1 MRQKTLALYIRLSKE
16 DDDVGISSEK
26 EESNSITN
34 QRMLLYDYLKSYPEF
49 QDYRIIEKCDDGYSG
64 KKFDRPQFVELMEL
78 VRQREVDCIIVKDF
92 PDSAETILKSEII
105 WNGSFHFWEYGSLR

>member
-34 QRMLLYDYLKSYPEF
+34 QRMLLYDYLKSHPEF
-49 QDYRIIEKCDDGYSG
+49 QDYRIIEKCDDGYLSLIHICAASLSVESSFRIEG
-64 KKFDRPQFVELMEL
+64 FFSCVSFFAENSLKAAVSTSASRP
-78 VRQREVDCIIVKDF
+78 
-92 PDSAETILKSEII
+92 LK
-105 WNGSFHFWEYGSLR
+105 NTR

>member
-16 DDDVGISSEK
+16 DDDVGLSSEK
-26 EESNSITN
+26 GESNSITN
-34 QRMLLYDYLKSYPEF
+34 QRMLLYDYLKSHPEF

-78 VRQREVDCIIVKDF
+78 VRRREVDCILVKDGCV
-92 PDSAETILKSEII
+92 II
-105 WNGSFHFWEYGSLR
+105 EPTQKGLENQGFVAGSICF

>member
-34 QRMLLYDYLKSYPEF
+34 QRMLLYDYLKSHPEF
-49 QDYRIIEKCDDGYSG
+49 QDYRT
-64 KKFDRPQFVELMEL
+64 VEPRRVLDYVSVSNANGNNVDAEQEAMEL
-78 VRQREVDCIIVKDF
+78 LRVQLNY
-92 PDSAETILKSEII
+92 ILLTQME
-105 WNGSFHFWEYGSLR
+105 NFQFAQVTNLLTR